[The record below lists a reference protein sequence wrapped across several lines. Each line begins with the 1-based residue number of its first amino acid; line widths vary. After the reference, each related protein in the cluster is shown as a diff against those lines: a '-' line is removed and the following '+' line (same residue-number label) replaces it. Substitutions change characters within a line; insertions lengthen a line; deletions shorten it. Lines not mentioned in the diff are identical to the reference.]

1 MATVIGVPAFILVG
15 AVLTEQL
22 KQERFINVVWEEW
35 FLRVVTY

>member
-1 MATVIGVPAFILVG
+1 MATVIGVPAFILDG
-15 AVLTEQL
+15 AVLTEHL